1 MAREL
6 VVKAMDEIDM
16 NDKVY
21 WPQNGDAYDKM
32 RDKLLDIL
40 KK

>member
-6 VVKAMDEIDM
+6 VVKAMDEVDM

-21 WPQNGDAYDKM
+21 WPQDGDAYDDM

-40 KK
+40 KR

>member
-21 WPQNGDAYDKM
+21 WPQNGDAYDAI
-32 RDKLLDIL
+32 RDRLLDIL